1 MHTIPPT
8 PDQWGTLT
16 AAAPDGELTEPQ
28 REQPS
33 RPASGDLVN
42 GDISRENWG
51 VPVQGLTRA
60 DPDGI
65 VQLVACRDG
74 SVILHLT
81 CAGTQGR
88 VRLNISRAAQLSTG
102 IWEAAGVSQQLTRR
116 LGDDQPPPPR
126 PPRLPTRSGEPASN
140 LVTAPPPSGTTPG
153 RRLRGV
159 GGGPTSVNE
168 GAAMDTE
175 EARTIGW
182 RLRRI
187 RDSRDKSLRVIAGLA
202 AMSSSTLH
210 RIEHGQ
216 RAVTL
221 SEIVALANA
230 LEIAPSELTR
240 LPVPAPA
247 NGHTDSTTEAV
258 RLALDAIDADCLDGL
273 VLPAAMLRDQVARIH
288 AQRRACQFA
297 EVATDLPTL
306 IRNLHTTLATGTDHG
321 ELLDLAVYLHVHVTR
336 LWLFR
341 VAAPDDLVR
350 RTVFLARRLARE
362 RDEVTTLGVAGV
374 GVADALLHGGAF
386 ELGRA
391 VLDSLTLPPATADT
405 AGLVCQLTMCHAH
418 AAVLDGR
425 PGDVAAPLDAATEL
439 AERFGTTGD
448 ADSLGFDHSP
458 AEVGIRRVWLALEA
472 GEADQ
477 AVSIAQDV
485 HPERHP
491 FPSGRAHYWMHYGR
505 ALAQLR
511 GRRDDA
517 VRALRTA
524 EDIFPIKVRRDPLVR
539 EVIAT
544 LLPGTRRD
552 AIGTELR
559 RMAHRAGLPT

>member
-1 MHTIPPT
+1 MHTIPPA
-8 PDQWGTLT
+8 PDQLG
-16 AAAPDGELTEPQ
+16 Q
-28 REQPS
+28 REQPG
-33 RPASGDLVN
+33 RPAG

-51 VPVQGLTRA
+51 VPVQGLTHT

-88 VRLNISRAAQLSTG
+88 VRLNVSRAAQLSTG
-102 IWEAAGVSQQLTRR
+102 IWEAAGVSQQLTRHPADHR
-116 LGDDQPPPPR
+116 SPPR
-126 PPRLPTRSGEPASN
+126 QLPTRSGEPASN
-140 LVTAPPPSGTTPG
+140 LVAAPSPSRPTPG
-153 RRLRGV
+153 RRPRGV
-159 GGGPTSVNE
+159 GGGPTPANE
-168 GAAMDTE
+168 GAAMDAE

-187 RDSRDKSLRVIAGLA
+187 RHARSKSLRVIAELA
-202 AMSSSTLH
+202 GMSSSTLH

-247 NGHTDSTTEAV
+247 NGHTDSTTEVV
-258 RLALDAIDADCLDGL
+258 RLTLDAIDADRPDGL
-273 VLPAAMLRDQVARIH
+273 VLPVAVLRDQVARIH

-297 EVATDLPTL
+297 EVATDLPGL
-306 IRNLHTTLATGTDHG
+306 IRNLHTTLATGANHD

-341 VAAPDDLVR
+341 VSAPDDLIR
-350 RTVFLARRLARE
+350 RTVFLAHRLAQQ
-362 RDEVTTLGVAGV
+362 RDEVTTLGIAGF
-374 GVADALLHGGAF
+374 GVADTLLSGGAF
-386 ELGRA
+386 ELGRD
-391 VLDSLTLPPATADT
+391 VLDSLTVPPATADT
-405 AGLVCQLTMCHAH
+405 AGLVCQLTMCHAQ

-425 PGDVAAPLDAATEL
+425 PGDVATPMDAAAEL

-448 ADSLGFDHSP
+448 ADDSLGCDYTP
-458 AEVGIRRVWLALEA
+458 AEVGTRRMWLALEA
-472 GEADQ
+472 REPDQ
-477 AVSIAQDV
+477 AVSIARDG
-485 HPERHP
+485 HLAGHP
-491 FPSGRAHYWMHYGR
+491 FLSGRAHYWMHYGR

-539 EVIAT
+539 DTIAI
-544 LLPGTRRD
+544 LLPGARRD

-559 RMAHRAGLPT
+559 RMAHRVGLPT